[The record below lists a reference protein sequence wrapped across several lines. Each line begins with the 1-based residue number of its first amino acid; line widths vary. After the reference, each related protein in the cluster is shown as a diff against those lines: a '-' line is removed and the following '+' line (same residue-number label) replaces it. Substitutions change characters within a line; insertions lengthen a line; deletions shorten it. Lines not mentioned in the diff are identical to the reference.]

1 MATSS
6 SVVSTIIRPESTL
19 DNILDKAAAFR
30 AAVSLYWAK
39 AQGFVATKTGNAVVA
54 LLVVGAVAGYAHHLG
69 AESASAKLTVQV
81 EQLKKQLTDAQ
92 AAPKPEAAPPNFEQ
106 EHADADLSAR
116 LSESEE
122 AKKVLEKKVAD
133 YEKQLAQGPAKAGGF
148 ILSPADARGLSNI
161 K

>member
-1 MATSS
+1 MDS
-6 SVVSTIIRPESTL
+6 
-19 DNILDKAAAFR
+19 ILDKAAACR

-39 AQGFVATKTGNAVVA
+39 AQGFVATTTGKAVVA
-54 LLVVGAVAGYAHHLG
+54 LLVVGALAGYAHHLG

-81 EQLKKQLTDAQ
+81 EQLKKQLADAQ
-92 AAPKPEAAPPNFEQ
+92 AAQKPEVAPPNFEQ